1 MWKTYQNLVEKLIEP
16 LLLTIHQPRI
26 YSNLKMQFHAQVG
39 LTIKMTHYWKEWV
52 LFREDIM
59 SAKNVVSGK
68 FHAIEKIQKTFQD
81 MIPEMEMI
89 ASSSPED
96 FYRLLEHVQ
105 MRIHHYN
112 QQNSQRQIE

>member
-1 MWKTYQNLVEKLIEP
+1 MVIWSSYRMRYYRDDHRKDATHFISEIAWINTY
-16 LLLTIHQPRI
+16 
-26 YSNLKMQFHAQVG
+26 
-39 LTIKMTHYWKEWV
+39 
-52 LFREDIM
+52 
-59 SAKNVVSGK
+59 
-68 FHAIEKIQKTFQD
+68 QD

>member
-1 MWKTYQNLVEKLIEP
+1 MLGGTFI
-16 LLLTIHQPRI
+16 LLTHNRT
-26 YSNLKMQFHAQVG
+26 S
-39 LTIKMTHYWKEWV
+39 IKSYE
-52 LFREDIM
+52 
-59 SAKNVVSGK
+59 
-68 FHAIEKIQKTFQD
+68 D

>member
-1 MWKTYQNLVEKLIEP
+1 MKILNFLKRKSYQIW
-16 LLLTIHQPRI
+16 I
-26 YSNLKMQFHAQVG
+26 
-39 LTIKMTHYWKEWV
+39 
-52 LFREDIM
+52 
-59 SAKNVVSGK
+59 
-68 FHAIEKIQKTFQD
+68 KTFED

>member
-1 MWKTYQNLVEKLIEP
+1 MFQFFFLQHSISVKSYYQIW
-16 LLLTIHQPRI
+16 
-26 YSNLKMQFHAQVG
+26 
-39 LTIKMTHYWKEWV
+39 IKSFE
-52 LFREDIM
+52 
-59 SAKNVVSGK
+59 
-68 FHAIEKIQKTFQD
+68 D